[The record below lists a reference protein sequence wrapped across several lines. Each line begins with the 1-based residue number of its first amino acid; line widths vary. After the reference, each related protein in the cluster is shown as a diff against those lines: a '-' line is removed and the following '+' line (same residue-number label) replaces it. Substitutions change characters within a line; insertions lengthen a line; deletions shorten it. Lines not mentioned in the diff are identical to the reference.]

1 MRTRLS
7 SAQEELA
14 AHFEAELAAAA
25 DEDEVCARCDRH
37 GWLRLTLAADRGGPG
52 LGEAEAVLLAEQL
65 GHALHGTAVLDRL
78 AAAEGRGV
86 HGARVRLR
94 RGAYLLGLARRAL
107 GQAVAYARSRRQFD
121 GPLSRFQAVTFPLAA
136 HHVRVRGLWL
146 RACELAARVDAAQG
160 VRAGA
165 AAFADLA
172 DATAFDA
179 VGHALHVHGA
189 RGLTRQEPVSAC
201 YRLLLAAGARPDDRP
216 GTADST
222 GTADKAGRGEAAC
235 QGEVPGAARLLARR
249 VPAAWRADHAPVP
262 GPECAHV
269 LFADSVRRFADLPAV
284 CAPDGAYLTYR
295 QLDERANRLAHALR
309 RRGVRADTTVGICLP
324 RGVDLVVA
332 VLAVLKAGGAY
343 VPLDP
348 AYPPRRLAFMAADS
362 RAIAIA
368 TADPWA
374 GRLPA
379 TPAPLV
385 RTDADADEIRASP
398 AGPPPDDAR
407 PGSLA
412 YVVYTSGSTGTPKGV
427 EVEHRGLA
435 NRLRW
440 ERQMFRHGPGDAVL
454 HHAPLG
460 FDVAAWEIL
469 APLVCGARLVLAPPE
484 GARDPRLLLDT
495 VVDQRVTALT
505 LVPSLLDVL
514 LDWQPGLERAT
525 ALRHVFAGGE
535 ALSPELARRFLTAV
549 PHAGLYHFYGPSE
562 ASIDA
567 TWWHCTPDNIAEGV
581 PIGHP
586 LAGVRTYLLDDAG
599 APVPVGATGELVV
612 GGVGV
617 ARGYRGRPGD
627 TRERFL
633 PDPFAAEAGA
643 RMYRTGDLAR
653 HRPDGALDFLGR
665 ADDQVKVSG
674 FRVEPR
680 EVEAALEEH
689 PAVRQAVVK
698 AVGASGLVGFAACD
712 GHAQDAESTDAVDG
726 THSPLWQEL
735 IGWLRER
742 LPAHMVPGVVQILP
756 AFPLLPNG
764 KVDRAALTPV
774 QEGPA
779 PAAADGQLAGQVA
792 QLMGDVLDRSGI
804 GPDSD
809 FFRLGGTSLQ
819 AARFVARLR
828 TRLGAGIDLRH
839 FLEDPTCG
847 GVVRRIEDGD
857 VQGRG
862 LP

>member
-14 AHFEAELAAAA
+14 ARFEAELAAAA
-25 DEDEVCARCDRH
+25 DEDEACARCDRN

-52 LGEAEAVLLAEQL
+52 LGETEAVLLAERL

-78 AAAEGRGV
+78 AAAEGDDA
-86 HGARVRLR
+86 HGTSARLR
-94 RGAYLLGLARRAL
+94 RGAYLLGLARRAV
-107 GQAVAYARSRRQFD
+107 GQGIAYARSRRQFD
-121 GPLSRFQAVTFPLAA
+121 GPISRFQAVSFPLAA
-136 HHVRVRGLWL
+136 HHLRVRGLRL
-146 RACELAARVDAAQG
+146 RAYELAARLDAGEWQDA
-160 VRAGA
+160 RAEA
-165 AAFADLA
+165 VAFADLV

-179 VGHALHVHGA
+179 VGHAVHVHGA

-201 YRLLLAAGARPDDRP
+201 YRLLLAADRSDRAETTDEP
-216 GTADST
+216 HPVSPN
-222 GTADKAGRGEAAC
+222 R
-235 QGEVPGAARLLARR
+235 AARLLARR
-249 VPAAWRADHAPVP
+249 VPAAWRAADDPVP
-262 GPECAHV
+262 GPECVHT
-269 LFADSVRRFADLPAV
+269 LFAESARRYADAPAV
-284 CAPDGAYLTYR
+284 SAPDGTILTYR
-295 QLDERANRLAHALR
+295 QLDERADRLAHALR
-309 RRGVRADTTVGICLP
+309 RRGVRADTTVGVCLP
-324 RGVDLVVA
+324 RSVDLVVA

-362 RAIAIA
+362 RARVIV

-374 GRLPA
+374 ARLPA
-379 TPAPLV
+379 TPAALV
-385 RTDADADEIRASP
+385 RTDADAREIRAAP
-398 AGPPPDDAR
+398 AGPPPDEAR

-412 YVVYTSGSTGTPKGV
+412 YVVHTSGSTGDPKGV

-440 ERQMFRHGPGDAVL
+440 ERRTFRHGPGDAVL

-484 GARDPRLLLDT
+484 GARDTRLLLDT
-495 VVDQRVTALT
+495 VVRERVTALT

-514 LDWQPGLERAT
+514 LDWQPGLEHAT

-535 ALSPELARRFLTAV
+535 ALSPELARRFLAAV
-549 PHAGLYHFYGPSE
+549 PHAGLYNFYGPSE
-562 ASIDA
+562 TSIDA
-567 TWWHCTPDNIAEGV
+567 TWWHCTPDTIAEGV
-581 PIGHP
+581 PIGRP
-586 LAGVRTYLLDDAG
+586 LAGVRAYLLDDTG
-599 APVPVGATGELVV
+599 APVPVGASGELVV

-633 PDPFAAEAGA
+633 PDPFAAESGA

-653 HRPDGALDFLGR
+653 YRPDGAIDFLGR

-698 AVGASGLVGFAACD
+698 AVGGSRLVGFASCD
-712 GHAQDAESTDAVDG
+712 GHAQNTDG
-726 THSPLWQEL
+726 TDGTGNTNGTPRPSRQEL
-735 IGWLRER
+735 TGWLRER
-742 LPAHMVPGVVQILP
+742 LPAHMVPGVVQVLP

-764 KVDRAALTPV
+764 KVDRAALTTA

-779 PAAADGQLAGQVA
+779 PATADGRLAVRVER
-792 QLMGDVLDRSGI
+792 LMAEVLDRPAI
-804 GPDSD
+804 GPDGD
-809 FFRLGGTSLQ
+809 FFRLGGSSLQ

-828 TRLGAGIDLRH
+828 ARLGADIDLRH

-847 GVVRRIEDGD
+847 GVVRRLEDGD
-857 VQGRG
+857 GQGPR
-862 LP
+862 